1 MAKFQLFR
9 FGEGAPTILN
19 CVECGAKVKKKEVI
33 LGNAKGIDDDSCVCA
48 KCIPG
53 WNAAQM
59 PEPKTDLSTVA
70 ANEDFIA
77 YVHVA
82 TADETVR
89 ETVYSIA
96 RLDSTERKRVID
108 NLVISLNGNN
118 APSELILFFQYLR
131 DEAIARKVRELTS
144 PSSKSIANKPS

>member
-9 FGEGAPTILN
+9 FGEGAPTILK

-33 LGNAKGIDDDSCVCA
+33 LGTAKGIDDASCICA
-48 KCIPG
+48 TCIPR
-53 WNAAQM
+53 WEEAQK
-59 PEPKTDLSTVA
+59 PERKTDLSTVA
-70 ANEDFIA
+70 ENEDFIT

-82 TADETVR
+82 TSDETVR
-89 ETVYSIA
+89 ETVYSIE

-118 APSELILFFQYLR
+118 APSELILFFEYLR

-144 PSSKSIANKPS
+144 LSSKSKPKPS